1 MTETLRMLC
10 PLCDAKLKVRP
21 EKAGSTAKCPGCHQL
36 IVIDFGGQAP
46 HQSAAEDSGSY
57 HLPATEQQKE
67 LARSLGF
74 KFSASITHGEIS
86 ELIEIGTENQQSQPW
101 TALNSVVAP
110 VAPEDVNRDELPGH
124 VADDPQVSTA
134 GVLQSSDQLYD
145 QEKCAVLVTLP
156 FDEIE
161 SFSKLQDVQ
170 LEIASGNSVSG
181 EEAPHMPMSVAFY
194 L

>member
-1 MTETLRMLC
+1 VTETLRMFC

-21 EKAGSTAKCPGCHQL
+21 EKAGSTAKCPSCHQL

-46 HQSAAEDSGSY
+46 QQSAAEDCESY

-110 VAPEDVNRDELPGH
+110 VDVNRDKLPGH
-124 VADDPQVSTA
+124 IADDPQVSTA
-134 GVLQSSDQLYD
+134 GVLQSLDQLYD